1 MVTIVGTSL
10 PNQWSLT
17 NRGNDVAIRNRP
29 TGPASAGAV
38 IEVVDALLR
47 DVVNQKGIHLSP
59 AFHAYVASLLRVAG
73 CEIFNVRRVG
83 DGLTAGL
90 HFDAIYIGNGVP
102 ISLGKLCDVTV
113 ENTVVHDCDCSP
125 LYITT
130 ENEGGGARFGTV
142 TIRGFRYANCA
153 DEAKIYA
160 KGPNDIIDKLQIIDW
175 PAGQRLTLGGLGT
188 IRAVT
193 LVNTRAQDIGI
204 APGLRCAPLVDATRT
219 PAPAPTTSPADLAAR
234 IAAAEGALKALGG
247 RMDNTEAALAAIPR
261 AWVAAAKTTVEL
273 TPKQ

>member
-1 MVTIVGTSL
+1 MITVVGTSL

-17 NRGNDVAIRNRP
+17 NRGNDVAIRKRP
-29 TGPASAGAV
+29 VGPVPAGAV
-38 IEVVDALLR
+38 IEVVDTLLR

-59 AFHAYVASLLRVAG
+59 ALQTYVASLLHIAG

-90 HFDAIYIGNGVP
+90 HFDAIYLGNGVP
-102 ISLGKLCDVTV
+102 ISLGKVCDVTV
-113 ENTVVHDCDCSP
+113 ENTFVHDCDCCP

-142 TIRGFRYANCA
+142 TVRGFRYANCA

-160 KGPNDIIDKLQIIDW
+160 KGANDIIDKLQIIDW
-175 PAGQRLTLGGLGT
+175 PAGQRLTLGGAGT

-193 LVNTRAQDIGI
+193 PVNTRAQDIGI
-204 APGLRCAPLVDATRT
+204 EPSLHCAPLVTAAP
-219 PAPAPTTSPADLAAR
+219 PAPAIPAPSLADLATR
-234 IAAAEGALKALGG
+234 IAAAEAALKAMGIRL
-247 RMDNTEAALAAIPR
+247 DSAEATIKSIPR
-261 AWVAAAKTTVEL
+261 AWVATANTSVQI
-273 TPKQ
+273 TPKP